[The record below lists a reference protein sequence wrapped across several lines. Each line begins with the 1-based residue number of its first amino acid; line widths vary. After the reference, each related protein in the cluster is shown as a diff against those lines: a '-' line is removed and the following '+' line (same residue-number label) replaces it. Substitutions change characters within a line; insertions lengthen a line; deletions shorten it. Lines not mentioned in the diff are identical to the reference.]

1 MTTIRRNIPRWNP
14 SAIKGDETCL
24 VVGKRNAGKTTL
36 LIDVMS
42 SMVGI
47 LDVCIGMNPTENPTK
62 PVLGRFLP
70 PAFIFDRYD
79 EKKINHILEWQ
90 RRSVANEKGMKT
102 GLILDDCMGEVG
114 GDGKKTKVMS
124 QGNIGKIFKIGR
136 HLKIFFWCTLQYMR
150 DAPPDA
156 RGNTDLLF
164 LYNLTSHLERRKC
177 YEDFFGTV
185 KTFDEFESIL
195 SSCTRG
201 YKCLVLDTRIAMRDP
216 DNCLFWYE
224 ANNAVPAF
232 RLGRESFWT
241 LSHHYFV
248 DNTDNDMDVTRCMG
262 IDPAKT
268 HALHEGKRGKKH
280 IVELEE

>member
-1 MTTIRRNIPRWNP
+1 MTTRRSIPRWKP
-14 SAIKGDETCL
+14 HECIKGDETCL

-42 SMVGI
+42 TMTDV
-47 LDVCIGMNPTENPTK
+47 LDVCVGMNPTENPVK

-79 EKKINHILEWQ
+79 ERKINHILEWQ
-90 RRSVANEKGMKT
+90 RRTVANGKGMKM
-102 GLILDDCMGEVG
+102 GLILDDCMGEVTA
-114 GDGKKTKVMS
+114 DGKKTKVMS

-164 LYNLTSHLERRKC
+164 LYNLTSHIERRKC
-177 YEDFFGTV
+177 YEDFFGMV

-195 SSCTRG
+195 TSATQG

-216 DNCLFWYE
+216 ENCLFWYE
-224 ANNAVPAF
+224 ASPEVAPF
-232 RLGRESFWT
+232 KLSRDTFWD
-241 LSHHYFV
+241 LSEHYFIDRA
-248 DNTDNDMDVTRCMG
+248 DNAMDVTRCMG
-262 IDPAKT
+262 VDPASSAT
-268 HALHEGKRGKKH
+268 VHDGRRGKRH
-280 IVELEE
+280 VVELE